1 MAGTWDG
8 LQEYLERAARNLKS
22 EDSESADPATV
33 TCHWLP
39 VAYGLS
45 PIYDLAGTILEPRA
59 QAASA
64 SGQART
70 STTAPPARHCGSRL
84 GGRSSEAGRGGLRL
98 LLVAQPEAQCHSLAS
113 NSKLRSVMV
122 PGASPRCTRAL
133 THRNRI
139 LGGVRRL
146 GLGRPASCGSS
157 ASPAKPN
164 SGGTNSE
171 APSKNWTTKFSSINA
186 DARKAR
192 GY

>member
-1 MAGTWDG
+1 M
-8 LQEYLERAARNLKS
+8 
-22 EDSESADPATV
+22 V
-33 TCHWLP
+33 
-39 VAYGLS
+39 
-45 PIYDLAGTILEPRA
+45 IYDWAGTILEPRA

-139 LGGVRRL
+139 LGGVRGVILPADSGGLPLAALRHHLQSRIPAGRIRRL
-146 GLGRPASCGSS
+146 QARTGRRNLVASMPT
-157 ASPAKPN
+157 PAKLAATSRARLPRRKWPGDPRN
-164 SGGTNSE
+164 PDSE
-171 APSKNWTTKFSSINA
+171 CRWV
-186 DARKAR
+186 DAAQP
-192 GY
+192 